1 MFSVNQMIQGGNGAL
16 GSVGGTVPVVFKD
29 AAGNIHQIG
38 TMVIDNGQQE
48 IEPDNVPAVVR
59 VILVEA

>member
-29 AAGNIHQIG
+29 AAGNIRGHQCA
-38 TMVIDNGQQE
+38 
-48 IEPDNVPAVVR
+48 PA
-59 VILVEA
+59 I